1 MRNYELAYSNR
12 FKKDYKK
19 FLKKKQELTAIQK
32 TIALLAENGHEA
44 IPKNMRPHKLVGNYS
59 GNWECHVLP
68 DLLLIWDQTEFPKEI
83 YLMRIGSHSD
93 LF

>member
-1 MRNYELAYSNR
+1 MTNYELSFSNR

-19 FLKKKQELTAIQK
+19 FLKKKRELAAIQK
-32 TIALLAENGHEA
+32 TIAFLADNGHDA

-59 GNWECHVLP
+59 GNWECHILP
-68 DLLLIWDQTEFPKEI
+68 DLLLIWDQTENPNEI
-83 YLMRIGSHSD
+83 YLIRIGSHSD